1 MTLSIR
7 TRRIA
12 AAVLVFASLT
22 VVAAQDPPWGAV
34 AYDAEVAIYVDD
46 VLQAVVRSEVGP
58 TGVRYSARDADDV
71 ALIDALLTWDGTS
84 VEAWTRDGDGF
95 EPAPEL
101 KAVVLGSVLDP
112 ATPEVGLC
120 ASEEVSCSEE
130 GGERLDGRATRRL
143 IIDQGELGVSTVW
156 VDEATGISI
165 ASEGSSGGSEI
176 RSELVRIDDEAPDPA
191 RLRP

>member
-1 MTLSIR
+1 MTHPVRL
-7 TRRIA
+7 RRIA
-12 AAVLVFASLT
+12 ATVILFAAVPL
-22 VVAAQDPPWGAV
+22 VAAQDPPWGAV

-58 TGVRYSARDADDV
+58 TGVRYSARDADEV
-71 ALIDALLTWDGTS
+71 ELIDALLTWDGTS

-101 KAVVLGSVLDP
+101 EAVVLGSVLDP

-120 ASEEVSCSEE
+120 ASAEVSCSEE
-130 GGERLDGRATRRL
+130 GSERLDGRATRRL
-143 IIDQGELGVSTVW
+143 VIDQGELGTSTVW
-156 VDEATGISI
+156 VDEATGLSI
-165 ASEGSSGGSEI
+165 ASEGSSGGSQI